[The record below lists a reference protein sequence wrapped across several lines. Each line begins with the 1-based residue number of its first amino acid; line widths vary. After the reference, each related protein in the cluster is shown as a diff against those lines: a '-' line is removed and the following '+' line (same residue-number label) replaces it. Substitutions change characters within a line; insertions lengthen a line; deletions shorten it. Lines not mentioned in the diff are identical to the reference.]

1 MAPRHCSFWSCRR
14 GPFTAHLHPTLWHL
28 GLRPDAL
35 SFPHSHRT
43 ITYSLG
49 LWAPSSQGSNLSR
62 SPLQLPVA
70 RSSEVSQHQGLA
82 HPAPPRPLPTLHG
95 PLLACVQPAS
105 FFRAGLSVI
114 HVGSTAHPCQAPAS
128 SLVGEMG
135 LGPPE
140 GSSSLQTGVCPP
152 GAESRDPSLPRAAGW
167 LTSHVQPRAPGPPP
181 DQHPAPPTAS
191 PATSAPTHHTHRH
204 VYPGTSAPTPGHVPS
219 DLSPDPPCP
228 SPRPQRP
235 RPRPPRRGGRGEP
248 PSARM
253 PRRQCCVCR
262 PRTDETRWHWVPG
275 GGAQTAL
282 HLS

>member
-14 GPFTAHLHPTLWHL
+14 GPFTVHLHPTLWHL

-140 GSSSLQTGVCPP
+140 GSSSLQTGVYPP

-167 LTSHVQPRAPGPPP
+167 LTSHVQPRAQAHLQANPPHP
-181 DQHPAPPTAS
+181 TPRPQRPRPQHTTPIGTCTQGHRPRPPAMS
-191 PATSAPTHHTHRH
+191 PATSAPTPR
-204 VYPGTSAPTPGHVPS
+204 APRHVPS
-219 DLSPDPPCP
+219 DLGPDPPGEVVEVSRHQPTCP
-228 SPRPQRP
+228 AVSAACAARGLMRP
-235 RPRPPRRGGRGEP
+235 GGTGSQVEV
-248 PSARM
+248 
-253 PRRQCCVCR
+253 RRQLCI
-262 PRTDETRWHWVPG
+262 
-275 GGAQTAL
+275 
-282 HLS
+282 